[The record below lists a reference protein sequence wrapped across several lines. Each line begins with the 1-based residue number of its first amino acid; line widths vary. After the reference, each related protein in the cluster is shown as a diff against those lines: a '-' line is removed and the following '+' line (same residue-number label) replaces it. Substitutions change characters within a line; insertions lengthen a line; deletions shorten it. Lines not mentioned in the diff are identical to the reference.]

1 MIDPHN
7 PRPRPQPIQLR
18 ELFGDTLLPEVTVT
32 GITMDSR
39 AVQPGDIFVAPAGAT
54 AHGAQFAAAAV
65 AAGAVAVVTDIQGQQ
80 LLAAA
85 ALPSDIPVIIIE
97 DVRANVGLLASAVY
111 GDPSDSMIVVGV
123 TGTNGKTTMS
133 YLVESVFAAAGHTT
147 GIMGTTGHRSAGV
160 PIPTKHTTP
169 EAPVVHALLALMAQD
184 AVSAVVMEVSS
195 HALSYGRVGGVNFDV
210 AVFTNL
216 TQDHLD
222 FHGSMDEYYQ
232 AKARLFDLA
241 SSKVICVDDEWG
253 QQLAAAHPDAVTY
266 SVTGV
271 AGAHWRARD
280 WRAEGAGTVAEVVTP
295 DGTTET
301 LRVPL
306 PGSFNV
312 ANALGALAVADVIGI
327 ARDVAVQG
335 VAQCAGVPGRMQKV
349 PNSQGIHAFVD
360 YAHTPDAV
368 ARAIQAAPSPAIV
381 VLGCGG
387 DRDAA
392 KRPLMGA
399 AAARLSRLLVV
410 TDDNPRSED
419 PAAIRAAMLEGVE
432 TVAKPDR
439 AEVVEVG
446 DRAEAIRYAVQR
458 ALAGDSIL
466 VLGKG
471 HEQGQYVGAK
481 VLPFDDA
488 SQLAAALAE
497 VNE

>member
-7 PRPRPQPIQLR
+7 PRPQPRPIELR
-18 ELFGDTLLPEVTVT
+18 ELFEDAQVPDVTVS

-39 AVQPGDIFVAPAGAT
+39 AVQHGDIYVAPSGAT
-54 AHGAQFAAAAV
+54 AHGAQFARSAV
-65 AAGAVAVVTDIQGQQ
+65 ASGAVAVLTDARGQQ
-80 LLAAA
+80 LLAEAP
-85 ALPSDIPVIIIE
+85 LPPEIPVIITE
-97 DVRANVGLLASAVY
+97 DVRGSVGPLASQVY
-111 GDPSDSMIVVGV
+111 ADPSDAMIVVGV

-133 YLVESVFAAAGHTT
+133 YLIESVFAAAGHTT

-169 EAPVVHALLALMAQD
+169 EAPVVHAMLGLMVQD
-184 AVSAVVMEVSS
+184 DVSAVVMEVSS
-195 HALSYGRVGGVNFDV
+195 HALSFGRVGGVNFDV

-222 FHGSMDEYYQ
+222 FHGSMQEYFQ
-232 AKARLFDLA
+232 AKALLFDMA
-241 SSKVICVDDEWG
+241 EAKVICIDDEWG
-253 QQLAAAHPDAVTY
+253 WQLAQSHPDAVTY
-266 SVTGV
+266 SITGV
-271 AGAHWRARD
+271 PGAHWRAQN
-280 WRAEGAGTVAEVVTP
+280 WRPQGAGTVAEVVAP
-295 DGTTET
+295 DGMTEVI
-301 LRVPL
+301 RVPL
-306 PGSFNV
+306 PGAFNV
-312 ANALGALAVADVIGI
+312 ANALGALAVAEVLGI
-327 ARDVAVQG
+327 PRDVAVRG
-335 VAQCAGVPGRMQKV
+335 VAACAGVPGRMQEV
-349 PNSQGIHAFVD
+349 PNSRGVHAFVD

-368 ARAIQAAPSPAIV
+368 ARAIQAAPSAAIV

-432 TVAKPDR
+432 AVAEPER

-446 DRAEAIRYAVQR
+446 DRAEAIRYAVRR
-458 ALAGDSIL
+458 AVAGDSIL

-471 HEQGQYVGAK
+471 HEQGQYVGTE

-488 SQLAAALAE
+488 SQLAAALEE
-497 VNE
+497 VTK